1 MTTNG
6 PLLVSG
12 LGICLAFGFTSRSC
26 PSKASGNTN
35 WNTVGSLCRSLL
47 IEHIVSGYPG
57 SAAGLSQPCNF
68 TIGTPKTEP
77 LFPARGDTDVA
88 EGSKILQP
96 RPGFRHAHTAA
107 DGRSD
112 RNKYISL
119 SRTAVLIFHHLV
131 TKTVA
136 SFRLSVQSFLLVE
149 DFSELDGF
157 R

>member
-1 MTTNG
+1 MTTNR
-6 PLLVSG
+6 PLLVSS

-68 TIGTPKTEP
+68 TIGTPKTES
-77 LFPARGDTDVA
+77 LFPARPDTDVA
-88 EGSKILQP
+88 EGSKSLQP
-96 RPGFRHAHTAA
+96 RPGFRHDHTAA

-112 RNKYISL
+112 GNKYISL
-119 SRTAVLIFHHLV
+119 FSYNRVNISSPRYQDCRKFPTVNSKFRVSRRFQRVGWV
-131 TKTVA
+131 
-136 SFRLSVQSFLLVE
+136 
-149 DFSELDGF
+149 
-157 R
+157 